1 VSGILRRR
9 VIILLKEESV
19 MSKHVIVLLFLVLVI
34 TVPASAAPAPTSVQ
48 SMDVEVSEIDNLA
61 VHSSYNAA
69 THQLTWSNGGVA
81 TLYYETGNTKFR
93 VNVDATF
100 DSMTD
105 TSLNGLASATFSS
118 GSFTV
123 NFYAMT
129 DTSKTTSLG
138 STAGQ
143 FWPGW
148 TYKEGE
154 ILENPSKLYGSVPM
168 ELISWSL
175 PGYAWSEGLWAEG
188 GLTAT
193 TTNISPTNIS
203 DYQSNWSSSN
213 TVVKLLADETGIPE
227 PATMCLFG
235 LGAALISRR
244 KRS

>member
-1 VSGILRRR
+1 
-9 VIILLKEESV
+9 
-19 MSKHVIVLLFLVLVI
+19 MSKHVIVLLSLVLVL
-34 TVPASAAPAPTSVQ
+34 TVPAGAAPAASVQ
-48 SMDVEVSEIDNLA
+48 SMDVQVSDIDNLA

-69 THQLTWSNGGVA
+69 THQLTWSNGGIA
-81 TLYYETGNTKFR
+81 TLYFATGNTKLR

-105 TSLNGLASATFSS
+105 TSSGGLASAAFAS

-123 NFYAMT
+123 NFYALT
-129 DTSKTTSLG
+129 DTAKLTSLG
-138 STAGQ
+138 STTGQ

-168 ELISWSL
+168 ELISWTL
-175 PGYAWSEGLWAEG
+175 PGYAWSGGLNTEG

-193 TTNISPTNIS
+193 TTNINPLNIT

-213 TVVKLLADETGIPE
+213 TVVRILADATGIPE
-227 PATMCLFG
+227 PATMCLLG
-235 LGAALISRR
+235 LGGLGLLRR
-244 KRS
+244 KRSNA